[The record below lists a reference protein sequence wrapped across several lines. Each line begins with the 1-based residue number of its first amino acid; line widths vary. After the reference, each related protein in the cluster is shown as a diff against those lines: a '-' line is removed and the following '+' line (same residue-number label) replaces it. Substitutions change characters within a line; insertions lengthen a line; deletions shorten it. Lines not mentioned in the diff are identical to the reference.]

1 MTGFEVA
8 MTGSVVGSPQA
19 HIVQIESLLH
29 SFSTTHANDNVAPR
43 RSRGFDR
50 RPVVAAC
57 LAFFVFAPGCA
68 AAAAFLLHNDGTVPP
83 LVTPGTNP
91 PSIAKSD
98 RLPLDQWSAE
108 ANERLGAQQDLRVAA
123 AILAEDA
130 KFLQPM
136 VIRGSLEDGT
146 ITAFA
151 EAVPSETTIAEEP
164 ATIEP
169 STAPAKS
176 RTKRH
181 ARRPPPIRVAE
192 AAPMPEPPEL
202 TFLEKLFG
210 TRFN

>member
-1 MTGFEVA
+1 

-29 SFSTTHANDNVAPR
+29 SFSTTHANDNIAPR
-43 RSRGFDR
+43 NNHRFNG

-68 AAAAFLLHNDGTVPP
+68 AAAAFLLRNDGTLPP
-83 LVTPGTNP
+83 LVTPDNNP
-91 PSIAKSD
+91 PVIAKSD

-108 ANERLGAQQDLRVAA
+108 ATERLGSQQDLRAAA
-123 AILAEDA
+123 AIIADDA
-130 KFLQPM
+130 QFLLPM
-136 VIRGSLEDGT
+136 AIRGSLDDGT

-151 EAVPSETTIAEEP
+151 SATPHETPIAETL
-164 ATIEP
+164 ATVEP
-169 STAPAKS
+169 STASATP
-176 RTKRH
+176 RVKRH
-181 ARRPPPIRVAE
+181 ARRPQPIRMAE
-192 AAPMPEPPEL
+192 AAPMPEPPEP